1 MHRPGLMRTKLL
13 SLAVI
18 TLLALPALAITVGEL
33 QPGGGTV
40 ASRGG
45 ELAPL
50 TVISFSR
57 PALHNGVVDRATVI
71 WTAAPDAGCANAFKI
86 KFFRTTPQN
95 GVQVLAE
102 RGPFDAKQ
110 GINNVSLNPPVS
122 ILAGDL
128 IGVTQLLPVAC
139 GGVVNRRADKNETWG
154 SVPTDPTSGT
164 VTGISYSHGLVPSV
178 RATNEAQPVVAY
190 LPVVGSTPGN
200 FNSFFRTSIQMTNRG
215 SSEITGRLVFHPTGA
230 SGQTNDPGIVYTLAP
245 QQTQS
250 VADIVAAAGV
260 SGIGSMDVVTTSGY
274 PPDITAR
281 IYNDAG
287 DAGTSGFTEEAMTQ
301 YDALFRFDRGSLTIP
316 TDLTN
321 FRMNIG
327 VRSLGDG
334 LQLNI
339 IQYDANG
346 VLTNVFLSR
355 TYPPNFFE
363 QISATS
369 FLNGAAVAPGGYIVV
384 QVESGSGF
392 IYSAVTDNRTN
403 DGNIRFPTKY

>member
-1 MHRPGLMRTKLL
+1 MRTKLM
-13 SLAVI
+13 SSAVVLI
-18 TLLALPALAITVGEL
+18 LLALPGFAITVGEL

-50 TVISFSR
+50 TIISFAR
-57 PALHNGVVDRATVI
+57 PALHNGTVDRATVM
-71 WTAAPDAGCANAFKI
+71 WTGAPDAGCTNAFKV

-110 GINNVSLNPPVS
+110 GINNVSLNPSVS
-122 ILAGDL
+122 LQAGDL
-128 IGVTQLLPVAC
+128 IGVTQLQPVAC
-139 GGVVNRRADKNETWG
+139 GGVVNRRSDKNEAWG
-154 SVPTDPTSGT
+154 SVPTDPASGT
-164 VTGISYSHGLVPSV
+164 VTGISYAHGLVPSV

-200 FNSFFRTSIQMTNRG
+200 FNSFFRTGIQLTNRG

-230 SGQTNDPGIVYTLAP
+230 EGNTNDPGVVYTLAP

-260 SGIGSMDVVTTSGY
+260 SGIGSMDVITNSGY

-287 DAGTSGFTEEAMTQ
+287 SAGTSGFTEEAMNPWQ
-301 YDALFRFDRGSLTIP
+301 AMYRFDRGSLTIP
-316 TDLTN
+316 ADLAN

-346 VLTNVFLSR
+346 VLTSVFLTRS
-355 TYPPNFFE
+355 YPANFFE

-369 FLNGAAVAPGGYIVV
+369 FMNGGAVAAGGYIVV

-392 IYSAVTDNRTN
+392 VYAAITDNRTN
-403 DGNIRFPTKY
+403 DGSIRFPTKY